1 VQVADDL
8 GKAGPLVRRD
18 AEHRASQARLTCPIF
33 VTAAEFLTQHHA
45 RRQQTLQLIS
55 AAEANGQARV
65 AEMNRQVAGNLDKI
79 IASLEDGGEDKEA
92 AAGAS

>member
-1 VQVADDL
+1 M
-8 GKAGPLVRRD
+8 
-18 AEHRASQARLTCPIF
+18 
-33 VTAAEFLTQHHA
+33 TAAEFLTQHHA
-45 RRQQTLQLIS
+45 QRQQTLQLIS

-79 IASLEDGGEDKEA
+79 IASHEDGGEDKEA